1 MQIKVCG
8 FNDAQSISAVSSLD
22 IEMIG
27 MEFRENVAKHISNII
42 TPAGTTIDKPFFRLV
57 DKDDTAFYLGK
68 SIEKIPGKKY
78 VGVFAD
84 QSPQHLISCAY
95 NYNFDFLQLNGN
107 ETSTYLKNFRSS
119 VIPDI
124 LPEIKIIKTL
134 FIGNDNEL
142 PDWHEYEGLA
152 DMLNFEFTAPC
163 APGVDRLSAF
173 NNYDGT
179 IPFLISG
186 IVSPPEIM
194 RTCRLSHPLFLG
206 INIYY
211 ESHHSFTPADLGRI
225 AFVIDKIRGR
235 K

>member
-8 FNDAQSISAVSSLD
+8 FNDAKSISAVGRLD

-27 MEFRENVAKHISNII
+27 MEFRENMAKHISNII

-57 DKDDTAFYLGK
+57 EKEDTASYLGN
-68 SIEKIPGKKY
+68 SIEKLPGKKY
-78 VGVFAD
+78 VGVFAN

-95 NYNFDFLQLNGN
+95 NYNFDFIQLNGS
-107 ETSTYLKNFRSS
+107 ETDTYLQNFRKS

-134 FIGNDNEL
+134 FIDSDNKL
-142 PDWHEYEGLA
+142 PDWKKYEGLA
-152 DMLNFEFTAPC
+152 DILNFEFTAPC
-163 APGVDRLSAF
+163 TPGENRIDTF
-173 NNYDGT
+173 NHYNGD
-179 IPFLISG
+179 IPFMVSG

-194 RTCRLSHPLFLG
+194 RTCRLSHPFFLG

-211 ESHHSFTPADLGRI
+211 ESRHSFNNTDLGRI